1 MSSSDETTGT
11 GEKHEPVQD
20 GYRDHCGT
28 CWRGVEVSAPPGEVR
43 YRVSRAPWPCE
54 NARLRERVAALTG
67 ALDRCMIGGNHIA
80 SALISALGP
89 DFNEIPSFDA
99 ALERLWGTRADTD
112 DMVYEAWMCWRAIMD
127 ARTLAGGPDWKTG
140 AALAQA
146 DDGGRA

>member
-54 NARLRERVAALTG
+54 NARLRERVAAL
-67 ALDRCMIGGNHIA
+67 
-80 SALISALGP
+80 
-89 DFNEIPSFDA
+89 
-99 ALERLWGTRADTD
+99 ADTAD
-112 DMVYEAWMCWRAIMD
+112 DLVSHPTPVAEDGRCWFCGSGLGSGPTGHKHACAWRRM
-127 ARTLAGGPDWKTG
+127 K

>member
-54 NARLRERVAALTG
+54 NARLRERVAALEAIADG
-67 ALDRCMIGGNHIA
+67 AFDDVVRVVAGTA
-80 SALISALGP
+80 EYESA
-89 DFNEIPSFDA
+89 EWRV
-99 ALERLWGTRADTD
+99 RL
-112 DMVYEAWMCWRAIMD
+112 
-127 ARTLAGGPDWKTG
+127 TLLLPKLS

>member
-54 NARLRERVAALTG
+54 NARLRERVAELEAVVRDVVTAWDGDASLP
-67 ALDRCMIGGNHIA
+67 AAVDRC
-80 SALISALGP
+80 
-89 DFNEIPSFDA
+89 E
-99 ALERLWGTRADTD
+99 
-112 DMVYEAWMCWRAIMD
+112 
-127 ARTLAGGPDWKTG
+127 

-146 DDGGRA
+146 DETGGAR

>member
-54 NARLRERVAALTG
+54 NARLRERVAL
-67 ALDRCMIGGNHIA
+67 
-80 SALISALGP
+80 
-89 DFNEIPSFDA
+89 
-99 ALERLWGTRADTD
+99 LERMAEYGQHDLGCYAMESRLGEAAACKCGF
-112 DMVYEAWMCWRAIMD
+112 YEA
-127 ARTLAGGPDWKTG
+127 RTAWAT
-140 AALAQA
+140 LAQA
-146 DDGGRA
+146 DETGGGAR